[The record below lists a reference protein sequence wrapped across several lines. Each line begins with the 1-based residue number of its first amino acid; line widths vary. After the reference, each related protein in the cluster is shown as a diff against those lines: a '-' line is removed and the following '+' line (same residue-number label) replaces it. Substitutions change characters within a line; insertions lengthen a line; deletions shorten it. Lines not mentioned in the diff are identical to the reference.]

1 MANSVYNMAM
11 LALLREGIVSSATIA
26 QTRDG
31 FSGIVQRLVSGETME
46 HLVLYRNRP
55 VARIVPVESTRDVS
69 KRIGVMK
76 GKWDDFSYDEFQELD
91 DEIADA
97 MGV

>member
-1 MANSVYNMAM
+1 
-11 LALLREGIVSSATIA
+11 
-26 QTRDG
+26 
-31 FSGIVQRLVSGETME
+31 ME